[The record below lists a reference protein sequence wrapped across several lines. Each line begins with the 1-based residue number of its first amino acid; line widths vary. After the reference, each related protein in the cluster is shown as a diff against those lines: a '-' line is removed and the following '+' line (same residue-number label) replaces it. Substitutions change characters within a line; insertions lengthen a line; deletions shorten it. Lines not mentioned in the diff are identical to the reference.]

1 MTSYSTLLLGGA
13 FIIAAAAPALATEA
27 NAIPGPVTQSAV
39 RSTATEANAI
49 PGPVNQSTVRQSSTP
64 SAPVRTAPARVA
76 PAATAPSFF
85 DIVKMMMGLR
95 IQF

>member
-49 PGPVNQSTVRQSSTP
+49 PGPVNQSTVRQPATP
-64 SAPVRTAPARVA
+64 SAPARTSPARIA
-76 PAATAPSFF
+76 PAAAPSFF